1 MAQWVRRVWVRD
13 DEGQDEDGQ
22 RSFSCSA
29 CGRGE
34 RGQIVPMAAFVLAI
48 VMLIGLLVV
57 RLGLQVDRRARA
69 QSAADAAALAGAT
82 EGEDVAGSVTEAN
95 GAVLESFIVQGSEV
109 EVVVRLGDERA
120 TARARRQW

>member
-1 MAQWVRRVWVRD
+1 MVRH
-13 DEGQDEDGQ
+13 G
-22 RSFSCSA
+22 SA
-29 CGRGE
+29 RRCHLDP
-34 RGQIVPMAAFVLAI
+34 GQIVPMAALVLAI

-57 RLGLQVDRRARA
+57 RLGIQVDERARA

-82 EGEDVAGSVTEAN
+82 EGEDIAGSVTQAN
-95 GAVLESFIVQGSEV
+95 GAVLESFVVQGSEV

>member
-1 MAQWVRRVWVRD
+1 MTRLVRRVWCQSD
-13 DEGQDEDGQ
+13 DGQ
-22 RSFSCSA
+22 STRS
-29 CGRGE
+29 RGE
-34 RGQIVPMAAFVLAI
+34 RGQIVPLAAFLLAI

-95 GAVLESFIVQGSEV
+95 GAVLESFVVQGSEV

>member
-1 MAQWVRRVWVRD
+1 
-13 DEGQDEDGQ
+13 
-22 RSFSCSA
+22 
-29 CGRGE
+29 
-34 RGQIVPMAAFVLAI
+34 MAAFVLAI

>member
-1 MAQWVRRVWVRD
+1 MAQWVWRAWVRD
-13 DEGQDEDGQ
+13 NVGHDEDSH
-22 RSFSCSA
+22 RA
-29 CGRGE
+29 WGRGE